1 MERRKIAVVSA
12 LFRYP
17 VKSMLGEKLSE
28 MTFTLKGGVG
38 DRAWAIREASG
49 KIATAKKW
57 PAMLGFRAGYD
68 TPPSDGELA
77 PVTIIFPDGSI
88 AHAADADA
96 SERLSRAMGRPVRIE
111 RAKDDERSRGEIDPQ
126 TIFADVPVEQVFPGL
141 TSQTM
146 PDSFGLMRGA
156 FFDSAPVHVLSS
168 ASLEQLQRL
177 CGGDSVLDARRF
189 RPNIFV
195 DTGESDTWGFVEDG
209 WLDGTLEIADARII
223 WMRPAIR
230 CAMTIH
236 PQWDLPHDP
245 AVLRTAAQHHGAYVG
260 VFASVGAPGR
270 VALGNPV
277 YLVSDDAQVV
287 G

>member
-68 TPPSDGELA
+68 TPPRDGELA
-77 PVTIIFPDGSI
+77 PVTITFPDGSI

-96 SERLSRAMGRPVRIE
+96 SERLSRAMSRPVRIE

-141 TSQTM
+141 TRETM

-177 CGGDSVLDARRF
+177 CGGDSVLDPCRF

-195 DTGESDTWGFVEDG
+195 DTGETDAWGFVEDG
-209 WLDGTLEIADARII
+209 WLDGAIEIGESLKIAR
-223 WMRPAIR
+223 MQPALR
-230 CAMTIH
+230 CVMTTH
-236 PQWDLPHDP
+236 PQSELPRDLR
-245 AVLRTAAQHHGAYVG
+245 VLRAAAQHHKATLG
-260 VFASVGAPGR
+260 VFGQIDVPGR
-270 VALGNPV
+270 VRIGDPV
-277 YLVSDDAQVV
+277 YLSK
-287 G
+287 